1 MPRITP
7 VSWKTLECIFVKAG
21 FSFSRQKGDHRCYVK
36 DGILR
41 PVVIPTYNK
50 IDVEIIKYNMKTASM
65 SRDQYFEFLKE
76 CK

>member
-50 IDVEIIKYNMKTASM
+50 IDVEIIKSNMKTASM